1 MLNIILVGA
10 GGFLGACL
18 RYIVTLNSAK
28 VFGTDF
34 PYGTLIVNVTG
45 GIVIGIIMEL
55 SQNSGM
61 VSDNMK
67 LFLTTGIM
75 GGLTTFSTFSY
86 ETISFFAGGNYILAI
101 LNAGLNVF
109 LSFFGVLL
117 GKYIVLTM

>member
-45 GIVIGIIMEL
+45 GIIIGIIMEL
-55 SQNSGM
+55 SQNSGI
-61 VSDNMK
+61 VSDDMK

-75 GGLTTFSTFSY
+75 GG
-86 ETISFFAGGNYILAI
+86 IL
-101 LNAGLNVF
+101 L
-109 LSFFGVLL
+109 
-117 GKYIVLTM
+117 